1 MKQLTVISGKGGTG
15 KTSITA
21 AFASLADNAVFADCD
36 VDAADLHLIFK
47 PEIKKLWDFMDL
59 RLQILIRT
67 YVLIAKN
74 VLNHADLMQSIK
86 T

>member
-21 AFASLADNAVFADCD
+21 AFASLTKNAVFADCD

-47 PEIKKLWDFMDL
+47 KLKKLWHFMDL
-59 RLQILIRT
+59 
-67 YVLIAKN
+67 K
-74 VLNHADLMQSIK
+74 
-86 T
+86 

>member
-21 AFASLADNAVFADCD
+21 AFASLAKNAVFADCD

-47 PEIKKLWDFMDL
+47 PEIKKLWGFMVL
-59 RLQILIRT
+59 KLQILIKIN
-67 YVLIAKN
+67 VLIVKN
-74 VLNHADLMQSIK
+74 VLNLVNLVP
-86 T
+86 